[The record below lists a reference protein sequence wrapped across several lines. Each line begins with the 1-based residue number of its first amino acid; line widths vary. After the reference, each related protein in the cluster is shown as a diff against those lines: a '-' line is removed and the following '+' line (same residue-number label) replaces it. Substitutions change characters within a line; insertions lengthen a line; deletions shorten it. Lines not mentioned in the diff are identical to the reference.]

1 MPLISLLLIT
11 FGAYKLHSY
20 DRRAM
25 RAIHARAEAYRHPG
39 LAPTQIQ
46 SAEFY
51 RSLYWK

>member
-1 MPLISLLLIT
+1 MLYLVFIA
-11 FGAYKLHSY
+11 FGLYKLHSY